1 LRRAAGGVYNPDSI
15 GGIDAREEPMTRL
28 MVACLLPALMSPTVP
43 ARAQEPARKLVPPVR
58 GEAQIE
64 MTKPETKVEGNEVV
78 TRFRVRNVSKGAIA
92 GFRVD
97 ETWYDKAGNALPGDS
112 FRFKRP
118 LEPGEVIDVELRVP
132 KNPNFRSNIFQFT
145 HAYGKFGK
153 PTIVKSLPPPEKK
166 G

>member
-1 LRRAAGGVYNPDSI
+1 MI
-15 GGIDAREEPMTRL
+15 RL
-28 MVACLLPALMSPTVP
+28 VLACLVP
-43 ARAQEPARKLVPPVR
+43 AILASPVSAQTASQATPRKLVPPVR

-64 MTKPETKVEGNEVV
+64 MTKPQTKVEGQEVV

-97 ETWYDKAGNALPGDS
+97 ETWYDKSGNALPGAT
-112 FRFKRP
+112 FRYKRP
-118 LEPGEVIDVELRVP
+118 IEPGEVIDVELRVP
-132 KNPNFRSNIFQFT
+132 KNPNFQSNIFQFS

-153 PTIVKSLPPPEKK
+153 PTIVKTLPPPEKQ

>member
-1 LRRAAGGVYNPDSI
+1 
-15 GGIDAREEPMTRL
+15 MTRST
-28 MVACLLPALMSPTVP
+28 VALFFFACAALFTLAPAAPTAGQESP
-43 ARAQEPARKLVPPVR
+43 RKLVPPLR

-64 MTKPETKVEGNEVV
+64 MTKPVTKVEGNEVV

-97 ETWYDKAGNALPGDS
+97 ETWYDKAGNALPGGM
-112 FRFKRP
+112 FRAKRP
-118 LEPGEVIDVELRVP
+118 IEPGEVIDVELRVP

-153 PTIVKSLPPPEKK
+153 PTTVKSLPPPEKK

>member
-1 LRRAAGGVYNPDSI
+1 
-15 GGIDAREEPMTRL
+15 MTRL
-28 MVACLLPALMSPTVP
+28 LVACLAPAWLGLATLAP
-43 ARAQEPARKLVPPVR
+43 AAPQERKLVAPVR

-64 MTKPETKVEGNEVV
+64 MTKPETKAEGNEVV
-78 TRFRVRNVSKGAIA
+78 TRFRVRNISKGAIA

-97 ETWYDKAGNALPGDS
+97 ETWYDKAGNPLPGGQ
-112 FRFKRP
+112 FRLKRP

-153 PTIVKSLPPPEKK
+153 PQMVKSLPPPEKK

>member
-1 LRRAAGGVYNPDSI
+1 
-15 GGIDAREEPMTRL
+15 MTRSIAAL
-28 MVACLLPALMSPTVP
+28 LLACAAVFAPALAAPS
-43 ARAQEPARKLVPPVR
+43 AGQEPQRKLVPPLR

-78 TRFRVRNVSKGAIA
+78 TRFRIRNLSKGAIA

-97 ETWYDKAGNALPGDS
+97 ETWYDKAGNALPGGM
-112 FRFKRP
+112 FRAKRP
-118 LEPGEVIDVELRVP
+118 IDPGEVLDVELRVP